1 MDIAQLIEQLKN
13 GDDTAGP
20 VLVSVLGPRLLGYA
34 NLIASDLRLVDREQA
49 VEHAIETAIRRIDRY
64 DPSKGT
70 FPGWVRAFVRHAV
83 ADVRRR
89 QPGGAPRQLDE
100 EMADLAVPE
109 DNGDEE
115 HGRPASAALT
125 ALVFTAPEA
134 DQLILRLRYEENLPH
149 AQIANRLGVSE
160 PACRKRLERALE
172 RLRSRAKQDPDLN
185 RYLEGGNQ

>member
-1 MDIAQLIEQLKN
+1 VDIAQLIEQLKT

-34 NLIASDLRLVDREQA
+34 DLIANDLPLVDREQA

-89 QPGGAPRQLDE
+89 QPGGAPRELDE
-100 EMADLAVPE
+100 GMADLACPE
-109 DNGDEE
+109 YDGEEE
-115 HGRPASAALT
+115 HGSPTSAALT

-134 DQLILRLRYEENLPH
+134 DQLILRLRYEENLLH
-149 AQIANRLGVSE
+149 AQIAEQLGVSE
-160 PACRKRLERALE
+160 SACRKRLERALQ
-172 RLRSRAKQDPDLN
+172 RLRSRATQDPDLN
-185 RYLEGGNQ
+185 RYLEGGNK